1 MWLFLLMIFW
11 FTLKAV
17 RSHEQHLRI
26 VLQNLR
32 DNKLYA
38 KLKKCKF
45 LLDKVSFLGH
55 VISKEGISVD
65 LGKVKAII
73 RWSRPNMVIFFT
85 LAGSYRHFIE
95 EFSKIS
101 KPSTKHTHKSVK
113 FVSAND
119 CEKSFQELKNR

>member
-11 FTLKAV
+11 CTLKAV
-17 RSHEQHLRI
+17 RIHEQHLRI
-26 VLQNLR
+26 VLQTLR

-55 VISKEGISVD
+55 VISEGISVD
-65 LGKVKAII
+65 LRKVKAII
-73 RWSRPNMVIFFT
+73 SWSRPNMVILFT

-101 KPSTKHTHKSVK
+101 KPSTKHTHKRVK
-113 FVSAND
+113 FVSSND